1 MAGAN
6 IDRGQNWLSQSVPSW
21 MLDKISP
28 NWSSCNSCIKIWPKR
43 WQVPILRSVKFDSR
57 QESQKTIVTIDF
69 APSICLDCKISSKL
83 KHLVFLVYNFGL
95 GTDRSQHWQ
104 VSILTGIK
112 NYKKFLSPLNSG
124 PSIYVEFQISSK
136 LKLFQLLFKAM
147 AWKMTGANIDSCEI
161 WQASKITKTIV
172 TIEFTTLDL
181 CRVRNFIKI
190 EAFVI
195 FVQNYGLKD
204 DRCQHWYV

>member
-1 MAGAN
+1 M
-6 IDRGQNWLSQSVPSW
+6 
-21 MLDKISP
+21 
-28 NWSSCNSCIKIWPKR
+28 
-43 WQVPILRSVKFDSR
+43 PILRSVKFDSR

-95 GTDRSQHWQ
+95 GTDRCQHWQ

-204 DRCQHWYV
+204 DRCQHW